1 MTLQDLIEN
10 IRKYTLLNKN
20 DVYLFENDYFKIC
33 MYTQTNGEKL
43 SFYILNRYGLEL
55 CSLVIKIENN
65 NDTFKWID
73 KNDWLKSYVNKL
85 PNMCTYL
92 TYSYIFSCM
101 IKINESKNRR

>member
-10 IRKYTLLNKN
+10 VKKYTSLNKN
-20 DVYLFENDYFKIC
+20 DVDLFKNDCFTIC
-33 MYTQTNGEKL
+33 IYTHTNGEKL
-43 SFYILNRYGLEL
+43 NFYISNRHELEL

-73 KNDWLKSYVNKL
+73 NNNWLKSYVNKL

-92 TYSYIFSCM
+92 VYSYIFSCM
-101 IKINESKNRR
+101 VKNK

>member
-1 MTLQDLIEN
+1 MTLQDLIKN
-10 IRKYTLLNKN
+10 VKKYTLLNKN
-20 DVYLFENDYFKIC
+20 DVDLFKNDYFTIC
-33 MYTQTNGEKL
+33 MYTHTSGEKL
-43 SFYILNRYGLEL
+43 NFYISNRHELEL

-73 KNDWLKSYVNKL
+73 KNDWLKSYINKL

-92 TYSYIFSCM
+92 TYLYIFSCM

>member
-1 MTLQDLIEN
+1 MTLQNLIKN
-10 IRKYTLLNKN
+10 VKNHTPLNKN
-20 DVYLFENDYFKIC
+20 DVDLFKNDYFTIC

-43 SFYILNRYGLEL
+43 NFYISNRHELEL
-55 CSLVIKIENN
+55 CSFVIEVKNN

-73 KNDWLKSYVNKL
+73 KNNWLKSYVNKM

-92 TYSYIFSCM
+92 VYSYIFSCM

>member
-1 MTLQDLIEN
+1 MTLKDLIEN
-10 IRKYTLLNKN
+10 IKNYTLLNKN
-20 DVYLFENDYFKIC
+20 DVYLFENNCFKIC

-43 SFYILNRYGLEL
+43 SFYILNRHGLEL

-65 NDTFKWID
+65 NDIFKWID

-101 IKINESKNRR
+101 IKINENKNRR